1 MLSPHLEQPKQI
13 FSNIIPR
20 LVSHW
25 FSKMAL
31 IQLQNIQVSFG
42 GPALLDNLSMTI
54 EPNERICLIGRN
66 GAGKSTLMKVLN
78 GEIKADSGEIIVQ
91 SSAVIAQLEQEVPR
105 DLTGSVYEVVASGLA
120 ETGELLSQF
129 HALNEEDD
137 IGSEDWMTRFEKVQH
152 KLEAC
157 NGWHFQNTIDT
168 VISRLELDPESD
180 FAKLSG
186 GIKRRVLLARALV
199 QEPDVLLL
207 DEPTNHLDI
216 EAIIWLE
223 DFLLNFNGSLV
234 FITHDRSFL
243 RRLATRIIEIDRG
256 QATSWPGDYDNFLR
270 RKEETLHA
278 EELENARFDKKL
290 AQEEVWIRQGIK
302 ARRTRNEGRVRS
314 LEKMRNERGERREQ
328 QGNAKMQVD
337 IGQRTGKR
345 VVEVENISYTLPNGR
360 VLIDDFSTLVQRGDK
375 IGLIGPN
382 GVGKTTLL
390 KILLGE
396 LEPDKNP
403 DSKMIQGTNLQV
415 AYFDQLRSQLDESR
429 SVKDN
434 LDRGADKVTINGQEK
449 HVISYLQDFLFT
461 PDRANSPVNALS
473 GGERNRLLL
482 AKLFTKP
489 ANVLVLDEPTNDLDV
504 ETLDLLEELLLNYE
518 GTVLIVSHDRTFVNN
533 LVTSC
538 FVFEGDGKITD
549 FLGGYDDWLRQKP
562 SLKKNTSAKN
572 TKAKPTSKKA
582 ESVSPEANSNDT
594 KKLSFNE
601 QHELK
606 SLPKEIETLES
617 KVTDLEA
624 QMADPNFYKQ
634 EHKVTAAVTDE
645 LQEINASLKVKYD
658 RWEALES

>member
-1 MLSPHLEQPKQI
+1 MP
-13 FSNIIPR
+13 
-20 LVSHW
+20 
-25 FSKMAL
+25 L
-31 IQLQNIQVSFG
+31 IQLKNIQVSFG
-42 GPALLDNLSMTI
+42 GPPLLDNLSLTI

-78 GEIKADSGEIIVQ
+78 REIKADSGEIIVEGG
-91 SSAVIAQLEQEVPR
+91 AVIAQLEQEVPQ
-105 DLTGSVYEVVASGLA
+105 DMSGSVYEVVASGLA
-120 ETGELLSQF
+120 ETGKLLSQF

-137 IGSEDWMTRFEKVQH
+137 IGSEAWMKRMEKIQH
-152 KLEAC
+152 ELEAC

-168 VISRLELDPESD
+168 VISRLELNPDTD
-180 FAKLSG
+180 FGKLSG

-223 DFLLNFNGSLV
+223 EFLLGFKGSLV

-256 QATSWPGDYDNFLR
+256 NATSWPGDYDNFLR
-270 RKEETLHA
+270 RKEEMLHA

-302 ARRTRNEGRVRS
+302 ARRTRNEGRVRA
-314 LEKMRNERGERREQ
+314 LEKMRKERGQRREQ
-328 QGNAKMQVD
+328 QGSAKIQVD
-337 IGQRTGKR
+337 VGERTGKR
-345 VVEVENISYTLPNGR
+345 VVEVEHIRYTLPNGR
-360 VLIDDFSTLVQRGDK
+360 VLVDDFSTLVQRGDK

-396 LEPDKNP
+396 LKP
-403 DSKMIQGTNLQV
+403 DSGKVIEGTNLQV
-415 AYFDQLRSQLDESR
+415 AYFDQLRSQLDEDR

-434 LDRGADKVTINGQEK
+434 LDRGADKVSINGKEK

-461 PDRANSPVNALS
+461 PDRANSPVKALS

-482 AKLFTKP
+482 AKLFIKP

-504 ETLDLLEELLLNYE
+504 DTLELLEELLLNYT
-518 GTVLIVSHDRTFVNN
+518 GTVLIVSHDRAFINN

-538 FVFEGDGKITD
+538 FVFEGNGKISEY
-549 FLGGYDDWLRQKP
+549 FGSYDDWIRQKP
-562 SLKKNTSAKN
+562 AINAPKCTPKQKNKN
-572 TKAKPTSKKA
+572 ENTASKK
-582 ESVSPEANSNDT
+582 EKKGKNN

-606 SLPKEIETLES
+606 NLPAEIEELEN
-617 KVTDLEA
+617 KVAELEA
-624 QMADPNFYKQ
+624 QMADPNFFKQ
-634 EHKVTAAVTDE
+634 DHKATSAVTDE
-645 LQEINASLKVKYD
+645 LQTINATLKSKYE
-658 RWEALES
+658 RWEELEEMAG

>member
-1 MLSPHLEQPKQI
+1 MP
-13 FSNIIPR
+13 
-20 LVSHW
+20 
-25 FSKMAL
+25 L

-42 GPALLDNLSMTI
+42 GPALLDDLSMTVN
-54 EPNERICLIGRN
+54 PNERICLIGRN

-78 GEIKADSGEIIVQ
+78 REIKADSGEIIIEKN
-91 SSAVIAQLEQEVPR
+91 AVIAQLEQEVPR
-105 DLTGSVYEVVASGLA
+105 DMSGSVYEVVASGLA
-120 ETGELLSQF
+120 ETGELLSAF
-129 HALNEEDD
+129 HAMNEEDEV
-137 IGSEDWMTRFEKVQH
+137 GSEDWMKRFENIQH
-152 KLEAC
+152 KLESC
-157 NGWHFQNTIDT
+157 NGWHFKNTIDT
-168 VISRLELDPESD
+168 VISRLELNPDVD
-180 FAKLSG
+180 FGKLSG

-223 DFLLNFNGSLV
+223 DFLLSFKGSLV

-256 QATSWPGDYDNFLR
+256 IATSWPGDYENFLR
-270 RKEETLHA
+270 RKEESLHA

-314 LEKMRNERGERREQ
+314 LEKMRTERGERREQ
-328 QGNAKMQVD
+328 QGSVNIQVD
-337 IGQRTGKR
+337 AGQRTGKR
-345 VVEVENISYTLPNGR
+345 VVEVEHINYTLPNGR
-360 VLIDDFSTLVQRGDK
+360 VLIDDFSALVQRGDK

-390 KILLGE
+390 KVLLGE
-396 LEPDKNP
+396 LKA
-403 DSKMIQGTNLQV
+403 DSGKLIEGTNLQV
-415 AYFDQLRSQLDESR
+415 AYFDQLRSQLDENR

-434 LDRGADKVTINGQEK
+434 LDRGADKVTVNGKEK

-482 AKLFTKP
+482 AKLFIKP

-504 ETLDLLEELLLNYE
+504 DTLELLEELLLNYT
-518 GTVLIVSHDRTFVNN
+518 GTVLIVSHDRAFINN

-538 FVFEGDGKITD
+538 FVFEGNGKISE
-549 FLGGYDDWLRQKP
+549 FVGSYDDWLRQKP
-562 SLKKNTSAKN
+562 ASKKQEKKKV
-572 TKAKPTSKKA
+572 KALTEKKA
-582 ESVSPEANSNDT
+582 EAKPSKQESS
-594 KKLSFNE
+594 KKLNFND
-601 QHELK
+601 QQELK
-606 SLPKEIETLES
+606 KLPQEIEELES
-617 KVTDLEA
+617 KVIDLEA
-624 QMADPNFYKQ
+624 QMSDPNFFKQ

-645 LQEINASLKVKYD
+645 LQEINATLKIKYD
-658 RWEALES
+658 RWETLEG

>member
-1 MLSPHLEQPKQI
+1 MP
-13 FSNIIPR
+13 
-20 LVSHW
+20 
-25 FSKMAL
+25 L

-54 EPNERICLIGRN
+54 EPSERICLIGRN

-105 DLTGSVYEVVASGLA
+105 DMTGSVYEVVASGLE

-137 IGSEDWMTRFEKVQH
+137 IGSEDWMARFEKVQH

-168 VISRLELDPESD
+168 VISRLELNPDTD

-223 DFLLNFNGSLV
+223 DFLLSFKGSLV

-314 LEKMRNERGERREQ
+314 LEKMRSERGERREQ
-328 QGNAKMQVD
+328 QGNAKMQVSV
-337 IGQRTGKR
+337 GERTGKR
-345 VVEVENISYTLPNGR
+345 VVEVENINYTLPTGR

-396 LEPDKNP
+396 LKA
-403 DSKMIQGTNLQV
+403 DSGKLIEGANLQV
-415 AYFDQLRSQLDESR
+415 AYFDQLRSQLDEKR

-434 LDRGADKVTINGQEK
+434 LDRGADKVTVNGQEK

-538 FVFEGDGKITD
+538 FVFEGEGKITD
-549 FLGGYDDWLRQKP
+549 FPGGYDDWLRLKP
-562 SLKKNTSAKN
+562 TTSKPKLNKDASAQPEEK
-572 TKAKPTSKKA
+572 KAKSTVSK
-582 ESVSPEANSNDT
+582 EANSDVKDDVKIRET

-601 QHELK
+601 QQELK
-606 SLPKEIETLES
+606 NLPKEIEKMES
-617 KVTDLEA
+617 KVSDLEA

-634 EHKVTAAVTDE
+634 EHKVTAAITDE
-645 LQEINASLKVKYD
+645 LQDINATLKEKYD
-658 RWEALES
+658 RWEALEA

>member
-1 MLSPHLEQPKQI
+1 MP
-13 FSNIIPR
+13 
-20 LVSHW
+20 
-25 FSKMAL
+25 L

-54 EPNERICLIGRN
+54 EPSERICLIGRN

-105 DLTGSVYEVVASGLA
+105 DMTGSVYEVVASGLE

-137 IGSEDWMTRFEKVQH
+137 IGSEDWMARFEKVQH

-168 VISRLELDPESD
+168 VISRLELNPDTD

-216 EAIIWLE
+216 EAIVWLE
-223 DFLLNFNGSLV
+223 DFLLSFKGSLV

-314 LEKMRNERGERREQ
+314 LEKMRSERGERREQ
-328 QGNAKMQVD
+328 QGNAKMQVSV
-337 IGQRTGKR
+337 GERTGKR
-345 VVEVENISYTLPNGR
+345 VVEVENINYTLPTGR

-396 LEPDKNP
+396 LKA
-403 DSKMIQGTNLQV
+403 DSGKLIEGANLQV
-415 AYFDQLRSQLDESR
+415 AYFDQLRSQLDEKR

-434 LDRGADKVTINGQEK
+434 LDRGADKVTVNGQEK

-538 FVFEGDGKITD
+538 FVFEGEGKITD
-549 FLGGYDDWLRQKP
+549 FPGGYDDWLRLKP
-562 SLKKNTSAKN
+562 TTSKPKLNKDASAQPEEK
-572 TKAKPTSKKA
+572 KAKSTVSK
-582 ESVSPEANSNDT
+582 EAKRDVKDDVKIRET

-601 QHELK
+601 QQELK
-606 SLPKEIETLES
+606 NLPKEIEKMES
-617 KVTDLEA
+617 KVSDLEA

-634 EHKVTAAVTDE
+634 EHKVTAAITDE
-645 LQEINASLKVKYD
+645 LQDINVTLKEKYD
-658 RWEALES
+658 RWEALEA

>member
-1 MLSPHLEQPKQI
+1 MP
-13 FSNIIPR
+13 
-20 LVSHW
+20 
-25 FSKMAL
+25 L

-54 EPNERICLIGRN
+54 EQSERICLIGRN

-91 SSAVIAQLEQEVPR
+91 NSAVIAQLEQEVPR
-105 DLTGSVYEVVASGLA
+105 DMTGSVYEVVASGLE

-137 IGSEDWMTRFEKVQH
+137 IGSEDWMARFEKVQH

-168 VISRLELDPESD
+168 VISRLELNPDTD

-216 EAIIWLE
+216 EAIVWLE
-223 DFLLNFNGSLV
+223 DFLLSFKGSLV

-314 LEKMRNERGERREQ
+314 LEKMRSERGERREQ
-328 QGNAKMQVD
+328 QGNAKMQVSV
-337 IGQRTGKR
+337 GERTGKR
-345 VVEVENISYTLPNGR
+345 VVEVENINYTLPTGR

-396 LEPDKNP
+396 LKA
-403 DSKMIQGTNLQV
+403 DSGKLIEGANLQV
-415 AYFDQLRSQLDESR
+415 AYFDQLRSQLDEKR

-434 LDRGADKVTINGQEK
+434 LDRGADKVTVNGQEK

-538 FVFEGDGKITD
+538 FVFEGEGKITD
-549 FLGGYDDWLRQKP
+549 FPGGYDDWLRLKP
-562 SLKKNTSAKN
+562 TTSKPKLNKDASAQPEEK
-572 TKAKPTSKKA
+572 KAKSTVSK
-582 ESVSPEANSNDT
+582 EAKRDVKDDVKIRET

-601 QHELK
+601 QQELK
-606 SLPKEIETLES
+606 NLPKEIEKMES
-617 KVTDLEA
+617 KVSDLEA

-634 EHKVTAAVTDE
+634 EHKVTAAITDE
-645 LQEINASLKVKYD
+645 LQDINATLKEKYD
-658 RWEALES
+658 RWEALEA

>member
-1 MLSPHLEQPKQI
+1 MS
-13 FSNIIPR
+13 
-20 LVSHW
+20 
-25 FSKMAL
+25 L
-31 IQLQNIQVSFG
+31 IQLKNIQVSFG
-42 GPALLDNLSMTI
+42 GPALLDQLSLTI
-54 EPNERICLIGRN
+54 DAGERICLIGRN

-78 GEIKADSGEIIVQ
+78 GEIKADSGEIIVEKG
-91 SSAVIAQLEQEVPR
+91 AVIAQLEQEVP
-105 DLTGSVYEVVASGLA
+105 TGMSGSVYEVVASGLA
-120 ETGELLSQF
+120 ETGELLSAF
-129 HALNEEDD
+129 HAMNEEED
-137 IGSEDWMTRFEKVQH
+137 IGSEDWMKRFERIQH
-152 KLEAC
+152 KLETC

-168 VISRLELDPESD
+168 VISRLELNPDVD
-180 FAKLSG
+180 FGQLSG

-223 DFLLNFNGSLV
+223 EFLLSFNGSLV

-256 QATSWPGDYDNFLR
+256 QATSWPGDYENFLR

-314 LEKMRNERGERREQ
+314 LEKMRKERGQRREA
-328 QGNAKMQVD
+328 QGQVNIQVD
-337 IGQRTGKR
+337 VGERTGKR
-345 VVEVENISYTLPNGR
+345 VVEVEHINYTLPNGR
-360 VLIDDFSTLVQRGDK
+360 VLIDDFSALVQRGDK

-390 KILLGE
+390 KVLLDE
-396 LEPDKNP
+396 LKP
-403 DSKMIQGTNLQV
+403 DSGKMIEGTNLQV
-415 AYFDQLRSQLDESR
+415 AYFDQLRSQLDENR

-434 LDRGADKVTINGQEK
+434 LDRGADKVMVNGKEK
-449 HVISYLQDFLFT
+449 HVISYLQDFLFS
-461 PDRANSPVNALS
+461 PERANSPVNALS

-482 AKLFTKP
+482 AKLFIKP

-504 ETLDLLEELLLNYE
+504 DTLELLEELLLNYT
-518 GTVLIVSHDRTFVNN
+518 GTVLIVSHDRAFINN

-538 FVFEGDGKITD
+538 YVFEGEGKISEYI
-549 FLGGYDDWLRQKP
+549 GSYDDWLRQKP
-562 SLKKNTSAKN
+562 AVKAPNKTQKSAKKKETPTSAPIKEIQN
-572 TKAKPTSKKA
+572 
-582 ESVSPEANSNDT
+582 ESSES

-606 SLPKEIETLES
+606 NLPIEIEKLEKRIS
-617 KVTDLEA
+617 ELEVL
-624 QMADPNFYKQ
+624 MSEADFFTQ
-634 EHKVTAAVTDE
+634 EHKKVSAVTDE
-645 LQEINASLKVKYD
+645 LQESQTILKEKYD
-658 RWEALES
+658 RWEELET

>member
-1 MLSPHLEQPKQI
+1 MP
-13 FSNIIPR
+13 
-20 LVSHW
+20 
-25 FSKMAL
+25 L
-31 IQLQNIQVSFG
+31 IQLKNIQVSFG
-42 GPALLDNLSMTI
+42 GPALLEQLSLTI

-78 GEIKADSGEIIVQ
+78 REIKADSGEIIVEKG
-91 SSAVIAQLEQEVPR
+91 AVIAQLEQEVPK
-105 DLTGSVYEVVASGLA
+105 DMSGSVYQVVASGLA
-120 ETGELLSQF
+120 ETGEILSQF
-129 HALNEEDD
+129 HALNEAED
-137 IGSEDWMTRFEKVQH
+137 IGSEEWMTRMERVQS

-168 VISRLELDPESD
+168 VISRLDLYPDVD
-180 FAKLSG
+180 FGELSG

-223 DFLLNFNGSLV
+223 EFLLSFNGSLV

-256 QATSWPGDYDNFLR
+256 QATSWPGDYENFLR

-278 EELENARFDKKL
+278 EGLENARFDKKL
-290 AQEEVWIRQGIK
+290 AQEEIWIRQGIK

-314 LEKMRNERGERREQ
+314 LEKMRNERSKRREQ
-328 QGNAKMQVD
+328 QGQVNIQVD
-337 IGQRTGKR
+337 AGQKTGKR
-345 VVEVENISYTLPNGR
+345 VVEVENINYTLENGR

-382 GVGKTTLL
+382 GIGKTTLL
-390 KILLGE
+390 HILLGK
-396 LEPDKNP
+396 LQP
-403 DSKMIQGTNLQV
+403 DSGTVIEGTNLEV
-415 AYFDQLRSQLDESR
+415 AYFDQLRSQLDENR

-434 LDRGADKVTINGQEK
+434 LDRGADKVVVNGKEK
-449 HVISYLQDFLFT
+449 HVISYLQDFLFA

-482 AKLFTKP
+482 AKLFIKP

-504 ETLDLLEELLLNYE
+504 DTLELLEELLLNYT
-518 GTVLIVSHDRTFVNN
+518 GTVLIVSHDRAFINN

-538 FVFEGDGKITD
+538 FVFEGEGKISEY
-549 FLGGYDDWLRQKP
+549 FGSYDDWIRQRP
-562 SLKKNTSAKN
+562 AI
-572 TKAKPTSKKA
+572 ASKKA
-582 ESVSPEANSNDT
+582 SKLQKQTAASNTSSKTDKVEEEPKVET

-606 SLPKEIETLES
+606 NLPLEIEVLES
-617 KVTDLEA
+617 RIGELETL
-624 QMADPNFYKQ
+624 MSDSDFFKQ
-634 EHKVTAAVTDE
+634 EHKKTSAVTDE
-645 LQEINASLKVKYD
+645 LQAAQLSVKQKYE
-658 RWEALES
+658 RWDELES

>member
-1 MLSPHLEQPKQI
+1 
-13 FSNIIPR
+13 
-20 LVSHW
+20 
-25 FSKMAL
+25 MAL

-42 GPALLDNLSMTI
+42 GPALLDNLSMTVN
-54 EPNERICLIGRN
+54 PSERICLIGRN

-78 GEIKADSGEIIVQ
+78 REIKADSGEIIIEKG
-91 SSAVIAQLEQEVPR
+91 AVIAQLEQEVPR
-105 DLTGSVYEVVASGLA
+105 DMSGSVYEVVASGLA
-120 ETGELLSQF
+120 EAGSLLSAF
-129 HALNEEDD
+129 HAMNEEDD
-137 IGSEDWMTRFEKVQH
+137 IGSEDWMKRFEKIQH
-152 KLEAC
+152 DLEAC

-168 VISRLELDPESD
+168 VISRLDLNPDVD
-180 FAKLSG
+180 FGQLSG

-223 DFLLNFNGSLV
+223 DFLLSYKGSLV

-256 QATSWPGDYDNFLR
+256 QASSWPGDYENFLR
-270 RKEETLHA
+270 RKEEVLHA

-314 LEKMRNERGERREQ
+314 LEKMRGERSERREQ
-328 QGNAKMQVD
+328 QGSVNIQVD
-337 IGQRTGKR
+337 VGQKTGKR
-345 VVEVENISYTLPNGR
+345 VVEVENINYALPNGR
-360 VLIDDFSTLVQRGDK
+360 VLIDDFSALIQRGDK

-396 LEPDKNP
+396 LKA
-403 DSKMIQGTNLQV
+403 DSGKLIEGTNLQV
-415 AYFDQLRSQLDESR
+415 AYFDQLRSQLDENR

-482 AKLFTKP
+482 AKLFIKP

-504 ETLDLLEELLLNYE
+504 DTLELLEELLLNYT
-518 GTVLIVSHDRTFVNN
+518 GTVLIVSHDRAFINN

-538 FVFEGDGKITD
+538 FVFEGEGVISEYV
-549 FLGGYDDWLRQKP
+549 GSYDDWLRQRPATKKSVKKKVEAAKKVDTVAEEKP
-562 SLKKNTSAKN
+562 SD
-572 TKAKPTSKKA
+572 
-582 ESVSPEANSNDT
+582 EQR
-594 KKLSFNE
+594 KKLSFND
-601 QHELK
+601 QQELK
-606 SLPKEIETLES
+606 KLPKEIEELES

-624 QMADPNFYKQ
+624 QMADPNFFKQ
-634 EHKVTAAVTDE
+634 EHRVTASVTDE
-645 LQEINASLKVKYD
+645 LQEINATLKTKYD
-658 RWEALES
+658 RWEELES

>member
-1 MLSPHLEQPKQI
+1 MP
-13 FSNIIPR
+13 
-20 LVSHW
+20 
-25 FSKMAL
+25 L

-42 GPALLDNLSMTI
+42 GPALLDNLNMTVN
-54 EPNERICLIGRN
+54 PAERICLIGRN

-78 GEIKADSGEIIVQ
+78 REIKADSGEIIIEKG
-91 SSAVIAQLEQEVPR
+91 AVIAQLEQEVPR
-105 DLTGSVYEVVASGLA
+105 DMSGSVYEVVASGLA
-120 ETGELLSQF
+120 ETGQLLTAF
-129 HALNEEDD
+129 HAMNEEEN
-137 IGSEDWMTRFEKVQH
+137 IGSEDWMKRFEKIQH
-152 KLEAC
+152 DLESC

-168 VISRLELDPESD
+168 IISRLELNPSVNFGD
-180 FAKLSG
+180 LSG

-223 DFLLNFNGSLV
+223 DFLLSFKGSLV

-256 QATSWPGDYDNFLR
+256 QATSWPGDYENFLR

-314 LEKMRNERGERREQ
+314 LEKMRGERSERREQ
-328 QGNAKMQVD
+328 QGSVNIQVD
-337 IGQRTGKR
+337 VGQKTGKR
-345 VVEVENISYTLPNGR
+345 VVEVENINYTLPNGR
-360 VLIDDFSTLVQRGDK
+360 VLIDNFSTLVQRGDK

-396 LEPDKNP
+396 LKA
-403 DSKMIQGTNLQV
+403 DSGKLIEGTNLQV
-415 AYFDQLRSQLDESR
+415 AYFDQLRSQLDENR

-482 AKLFTKP
+482 AKLFIKP

-504 ETLDLLEELLLNYE
+504 DTLELLEELLLNYT
-518 GTVLIVSHDRTFVNN
+518 GTVLIVSHDRAFINN

-538 FVFEGDGKITD
+538 FVFEGEGVISEYV
-549 FLGGYDDWLRQKP
+549 GSYDDWLRQKP
-562 SLKKNTSAKN
+562 ANKKPAKKKVKAVEKKEDKATETTPVENSKKLNFNDQQELKK
-572 TKAKPTSKKA
+572 
-582 ESVSPEANSNDT
+582 
-594 KKLSFNE
+594 
-601 QHELK
+601 
-606 SLPKEIETLES
+606 LPKEIEDLES

-624 QMADPNFYKQ
+624 QMADPNFFKQ
-634 EHKVTAAVTDE
+634 EHHVTAAVTDE
-645 LQEINASLKVKYD
+645 LQEINATLKTKYD
-658 RWEALES
+658 RWEELEG

>member
-1 MLSPHLEQPKQI
+1 MP
-13 FSNIIPR
+13 
-20 LVSHW
+20 
-25 FSKMAL
+25 L
-31 IQLQNIQVSFG
+31 IQLKNIQVSFG
-42 GPALLDNLSMTI
+42 GPALLDQLSLVI

-78 GEIKADSGEIIVQ
+78 REIKADSGEIIIEKG
-91 SSAVIAQLEQEVPR
+91 AVIAQLEQEVPQ
-105 DLTGSVYEVVASGLA
+105 DMSGSVYDVVASGLA

-129 HALNEEDD
+129 HTLNE
-137 IGSEDWMTRFEKVQH
+137 V
-152 KLEAC
+152 
-157 NGWHFQNTIDT
+157 DT
-168 VISRLELDPESD
+168 VISKLELNADVD
-180 FAKLSG
+180 FGQLSG

-223 DFLLNFNGSLV
+223 EFLLSFNGSLV

-243 RRLATRIIEIDRG
+243 KRLATRIIEIDRG
-256 QATSWPGDYDNFLR
+256 QATSWPGDYENFLR

-290 AQEEVWIRQGIK
+290 AQEEIWIRQGIK

-314 LEKMRNERGERREQ
+314 LEKMRNERSQRREQ
-328 QGNAKMQVD
+328 QGQVNIQVD
-337 IGQRTGKR
+337 AGQKTGKR
-345 VVEVENISYTLPNGR
+345 VVEVEHINYALDSGR

-390 KILLGE
+390 KVLLGQ
-396 LEPDKNP
+396 LTP
-403 DSKMIQGTNLQV
+403 DSGKVIEGTNLEV
-415 AYFDQLRSQLDESR
+415 AYFDQLRSQLDENR

-434 LDRGADKVTINGQEK
+434 LDRGADKVMINGKEK
-449 HVISYLQDFLFT
+449 HVISYLQDFLFA

-482 AKLFTKP
+482 AKLFIKP

-504 ETLDLLEELLLNYE
+504 DTLELLEELLLNYT
-518 GTVLIVSHDRTFVNN
+518 GTVLIVSHDRAFINN

-538 FVFEGDGKITD
+538 FVFEGEGKISEYV
-549 FLGGYDDWLRQKP
+549 GSYDDWIRQRP
-562 SLKKNTSAKN
+562 AI
-572 TKAKPTSKKA
+572 TSKKA
-582 ESVSPEANSNDT
+582 SKSQKQSTSAKTSSNKEKAEEKPSSTT

-606 SLPKEIETLES
+606 NLPLDIEKLETRIGELETLMS
-617 KVTDLEA
+617 DS
-624 QMADPNFYKQ
+624 DFFKQ
-634 EHKVTAAVTDE
+634 EHKKTSAVTDE
-645 LQEINASLKVKYD
+645 LQAAQISVKEKYD
-658 RWEALES
+658 RWDELES

>member
-1 MLSPHLEQPKQI
+1 MIVSAANLLEANHSFI
-13 FSNIIPR
+13 MS
-20 LVSHW
+20 
-25 FSKMAL
+25 L
-31 IQLQNIQVSFG
+31 IQLKNIQVSFG
-42 GPALLDNLSMTI
+42 GPALLDQLSLTI
-54 EPNERICLIGRN
+54 DAGERICLIGRN

-78 GEIKADSGEIIVQ
+78 GEIKADSGEIIVEKG
-91 SSAVIAQLEQEVPR
+91 AVIAQLEQEVPS
-105 DLTGSVYEVVASGLA
+105 DMSGSVYEVVASGLA
-120 ETGELLSQF
+120 ETGELLSAF
-129 HALNEEDD
+129 HAMNEEQDV
-137 IGSEDWMTRFEKVQH
+137 GSEDWMKRFERIQH
-152 KLEAC
+152 KLESC

-168 VISRLELDPESD
+168 VISRLELNPDVD
-180 FAKLSG
+180 FGQLSG
-186 GIKRRVLLARALV
+186 GVKRRVLLARALV

-223 DFLLNFNGSLV
+223 EFLLNFNGSLV

-256 QATSWPGDYDNFLR
+256 QATSWPGDYENFLR

-314 LEKMRNERGERREQ
+314 LEKMRKERSQRRET
-328 QGNAKMQVD
+328 QGQVNIQVD
-337 IGQRTGKR
+337 VGERTGKR
-345 VVEVENISYTLPNGR
+345 VVEVEHINYTLPNGR
-360 VLIDDFSTLVQRGDK
+360 VLIDDFSALVQRGDK

-390 KILLGE
+390 KVLLGE
-396 LEPDKNP
+396 LKP
-403 DSKMIQGTNLQV
+403 DSGKLIEGTNLQV

-434 LDRGADKVTINGQEK
+434 LDRGADKVMVNGKEK
-449 HVISYLQDFLFT
+449 HVISYLQDFLFS
-461 PDRANSPVNALS
+461 PERANSPVNALS

-482 AKLFTKP
+482 AKLFIKP

-504 ETLDLLEELLLNYE
+504 DTLELLEELLLNYT
-518 GTVLIVSHDRTFVNN
+518 GTVLIVSHDRAFINN

-538 FVFEGDGKITD
+538 YVFEGEGKINEYV
-549 FLGGYDDWLRQKP
+549 GSYDDWLRQKP
-562 SLKKNTSAKN
+562 AVKAPNKMQKSAK
-572 TKAKPTSKKA
+572 KKEA
-582 ESVSPEANSNDT
+582 TTEILKNEKQSEATES

-606 SLPKEIETLES
+606 NLPVKIEKLEKRIS
-617 KVTDLEA
+617 ELEVL
-624 QMADPNFYKQ
+624 MSEPDFFSQ
-634 EHKVTAAVTDE
+634 EHKKVSAVTDE
-645 LQEINASLKVKYD
+645 LQQSQAILKEKYD
-658 RWEALES
+658 RWEELEA

>member
-1 MLSPHLEQPKQI
+1 M
-13 FSNIIPR
+13 
-20 LVSHW
+20 
-25 FSKMAL
+25 
-31 IQLQNIQVSFG
+31 
-42 GPALLDNLSMTI
+42 
-54 EPNERICLIGRN
+54 
-66 GAGKSTLMKVLN
+66 
-78 GEIKADSGEIIVQ
+78 
-91 SSAVIAQLEQEVPR
+91 
-105 DLTGSVYEVVASGLA
+105 
-120 ETGELLSQF
+120 
-129 HALNEEDD
+129 NEEDD
-137 IGSEDWMTRFEKVQH
+137 IGSDDWMKRFEKVQH

-168 VISRLELDPESD
+168 VISRLELNPDVD
-180 FAKLSG
+180 FGDLSG

-223 DFLLNFNGSLV
+223 DFLLSFKGSLV

-256 QATSWPGDYDNFLR
+256 IATSWPGDYENFLR
-270 RKEETLHA
+270 RKEEALHA

-314 LEKMRNERGERREQ
+314 LEKMRDKRGERREQ
-328 QGNAKMQVD
+328 QGSVNIQVD
-337 IGQRTGKR
+337 VGQKTGKR

-360 VLIDDFSTLVQRGDK
+360 VLVDDFSALVQRGDK

-403 DSKMIQGTNLQV
+403 ESKIIQGTNLQV
-415 AYFDQLRSQLDESR
+415 AYFDQLRSQLDENR

-482 AKLFTKP
+482 AKLFIKP

-504 ETLDLLEELLLNYE
+504 DTLELLEELLLNYT
-518 GTVLIVSHDRTFVNN
+518 GTVLIVSHDRAFINN

-538 FVFEGDGKITD
+538 FVFEGDGIINE
-549 FLGGYDDWLRQKP
+549 FVGSYDDWLRQRSTSTNTAKKKSKSSPKKVEVAEAKSTTKP
-562 SLKKNTSAKN
+562 
-572 TKAKPTSKKA
+572 
-582 ESVSPEANSNDT
+582 D
-594 KKLSFNE
+594 KKLGFND
-601 QHELK
+601 QQELNN
-606 SLPKEIETLES
+606 LPKEIEDLEN

-624 QMADPNFYKQ
+624 QMADPNFFKQ
-634 EHKVTAAVTDE
+634 EHKVTVGVTDE
-645 LQEINASLKVKYD
+645 LQAINATLKQKYQ
-658 RWEALES
+658 RWEELES

>member
-1 MLSPHLEQPKQI
+1 MP
-13 FSNIIPR
+13 
-20 LVSHW
+20 
-25 FSKMAL
+25 L
-31 IQLQNIQVSFG
+31 IQLKNIQVSFG
-42 GPALLDNLSMTI
+42 GPALLEQLSLTI

-78 GEIKADSGEIIVQ
+78 REIKADSGEIIVEKG
-91 SSAVIAQLEQEVPR
+91 AVIAQLEQEVPK
-105 DLTGSVYEVVASGLA
+105 DMSGSVYQVVASGLA
-120 ETGELLSQF
+120 ETGEILSQF
-129 HALNEEDD
+129 HALNEAED
-137 IGSEDWMTRFEKVQH
+137 IGSEEWMTRMERVQS

-168 VISRLELDPESD
+168 VISRLDLNPDVD
-180 FAKLSG
+180 FGELSG

-223 DFLLNFNGSLV
+223 EFLLSFNGSLV

-256 QATSWPGDYDNFLR
+256 QATSWPGDYENFLR

-278 EELENARFDKKL
+278 EGLENARFDKKL
-290 AQEEVWIRQGIK
+290 AQEEIWIRQGIK

-314 LEKMRNERGERREQ
+314 LEKMRNERSKRREQ
-328 QGNAKMQVD
+328 QGQVNIQVD
-337 IGQRTGKR
+337 AGQKTGKR
-345 VVEVENISYTLPNGR
+345 VVEVEHINYALENGR

-382 GVGKTTLL
+382 GIGKTTLL
-390 KILLGE
+390 HILLGK
-396 LEPDKNP
+396 LQP
-403 DSKMIQGTNLQV
+403 DSGTVIEGTNLEV
-415 AYFDQLRSQLDESR
+415 AYFDQLRSQLDENR

-434 LDRGADKVTINGQEK
+434 LDRGADKVVVNGKEK
-449 HVISYLQDFLFT
+449 HVISYLQDFLFA

-482 AKLFTKP
+482 AKLFIKP

-504 ETLDLLEELLLNYE
+504 DTLELLEELLLNYT
-518 GTVLIVSHDRTFVNN
+518 GTVLIVSHDRAFINN

-538 FVFEGDGKITD
+538 FVFEGEGKISEY
-549 FLGGYDDWLRQKP
+549 FGSYDDWIRQRP
-562 SLKKNTSAKN
+562 AI
-572 TKAKPTSKKA
+572 ASKKA
-582 ESVSPEANSNDT
+582 SKLQKQTATSNTSSKTDKVEEEPKAET

-606 SLPKEIETLES
+606 NLPLDIEVLETRIGELETLMS
-617 KVTDLEA
+617 DS
-624 QMADPNFYKQ
+624 DFFKQ
-634 EHKVTAAVTDE
+634 EHKKTSAVTDE
-645 LQEINASLKVKYD
+645 LQAAQLSVKQKYE
-658 RWEALES
+658 RWDELES

>member
-1 MLSPHLEQPKQI
+1 
-13 FSNIIPR
+13 
-20 LVSHW
+20 
-25 FSKMAL
+25 MAL
-31 IQLQNIQVSFG
+31 VQLKNIQISFG
-42 GPALLDNLSMTI
+42 GPPLLDNLSMSI
-54 EPNERICLIGRN
+54 EAGERLCLIGRN

-78 GEIKADSGEIIVQ
+78 REIPPDSGEIIIEGSTV
-91 SSAVIAQLEQEVPR
+91 VAQLEQEVPQ
-105 DLTGSVYEVVASGLA
+105 DMGGSVYEVVASGLA
-120 ETGELLSQF
+120 ETGDLLTAF

-137 IGSEDWMTRFEKVQH
+137 IGSESWMKRMEKIQH
-152 KLEAC
+152 ELESV

-168 VISRLELDPESD
+168 VISRLELNADAD
-180 FAKLSG
+180 FGKLSG

-223 DFLLNFNGSLV
+223 DFLLSFKGSLV

-243 RRLATRIIEIDRG
+243 RRLATRIVEIDRG
-256 QATSWPGDYDNFLR
+256 QVSSWPGDYENFLR

-302 ARRTRNEGRVRS
+302 ARRTRNEGRVRA
-314 LEKMRNERGERREQ
+314 LEKMRKERGQRREQ
-328 QGNAKMQVD
+328 QGSARIQVD
-337 IGQRTGKR
+337 AGERTGKR

-360 VLIDDFSTLVQRGDK
+360 VIIDDFSTLVQRGDK

-390 KILLGE
+390 NVLLGK
-396 LEPDKNP
+396 LKP
-403 DSKMIQGTNLQV
+403 DSGKVIEGTNLQV
-415 AYFDQLRSQLDESR
+415 AYYDQLRSQLDENR

-434 LDRGADKVTINGQEK
+434 LDRGADKIVINGKEK
-449 HVISYLQDFLFT
+449 HVISYLQDFLFA

-482 AKLFTKP
+482 AKLFIKP

-504 ETLDLLEELLLNYE
+504 DTLELLEELLLNYS
-518 GTVLIVSHDRTFVNN
+518 GTVLIVSHDRAFINN

-538 FVFEGDGKITD
+538 FVFEGNGKISEYV
-549 FLGGYDDWLRQKP
+549 GSYDDWLRQRP
-562 SLKKNTSAKN
+562 AVSAPKQKTN
-572 TKAKPTSKKA
+572 SKKSDPKKQVKPA
-582 ESVSPEANSNDT
+582 PAATKTETKTET

-606 SLPKEIETLES
+606 NLPAEIEALESQLETLE
-617 KVTDLEA
+617 T
-624 QMADPNFYKQ
+624 QMADPNFFKQ
-634 EHKVTAAVTDE
+634 EHKKVAAVTDE
-645 LQEINASLKVKYD
+645 LKQLQATLSQKYE
-658 RWEALES
+658 RWEELEA

>member
-1 MLSPHLEQPKQI
+1 
-13 FSNIIPR
+13 
-20 LVSHW
+20 
-25 FSKMAL
+25 MAL

-42 GPALLDNLSMTI
+42 GPALLDNLSMTV

-78 GEIKADSGEIIVQ
+78 REIKADSGEIIIQ
-91 SSAVIAQLEQEVPR
+91 SNAVIAQLEQEVPR
-105 DLTGSVYEVVASGLA
+105 DMAGTVYEVVASGLA

-129 HALNEEDD
+129 HALNEEEDV
-137 IGSEDWMTRFEKVQH
+137 GSEDWMKRFEKVQH

-168 VISRLELDPESD
+168 VISRLELNADAD
-180 FAKLSG
+180 FSKLSG

-256 QATSWPGDYDNFLR
+256 IATSWPGDYDNFLR
-270 RKEETLHA
+270 RKEEALHA

-302 ARRTRNEGRVRS
+302 ARRTRNEGRVRA
-314 LEKMRNERGERREQ
+314 LERMRNERGERREQ
-328 QGNAKMQVD
+328 QGSAKMQVD
-337 IGQRTGKR
+337 VGQRTGKR
-345 VVEVENISYTLPNGR
+345 VVEVENIRYTLPNGR
-360 VLIDDFSTLVQRGDK
+360 VLIDNFSTLVQRGDK

-390 KILLGE
+390 KVLLGE
-396 LEPDKNP
+396 LKP
-403 DSKMIQGTNLQV
+403 DSNDASKIIQGTNLQV
-415 AYFDQLRSQLDESR
+415 AYFDQLRSQLDEDR

-434 LDRGADKVTINGQEK
+434 LDRGADKVVVNGKEK

-482 AKLFTKP
+482 AKLFIKP

-504 ETLDLLEELLLNYE
+504 DTLDLLEELLLNYE
-518 GTVLIVSHDRTFVNN
+518 GTVLLVSHDRTFINN

-538 FVFEGDGKITD
+538 FVFEGNGKISEYV
-549 FLGGYDDWLRQKP
+549 GSYDDWLRQRP
-562 SLKKNTSAKN
+562 DSSVNTSKPKAKLFAEKKQAPKVAPA
-572 TKAKPTSKKA
+572 TKADKT
-582 ESVSPEANSNDT
+582 E
-594 KKLSFNE
+594 KKLSYNE
-601 QHELK
+601 QRELDG
-606 SLPKEIETLES
+606 LPAELENLEIEIAS
-617 KVTDLEA
+617 LEA
-624 QMADPNFYKQ
+624 QMSETDFYKQ
-634 EHKVTAAVTDE
+634 EHSKVTAVTDQLKM
-645 LQEINASLKVKYD
+645 LQETLEQKYA
-658 RWEALES
+658 RWEELEG

>member
-1 MLSPHLEQPKQI
+1 
-13 FSNIIPR
+13 
-20 LVSHW
+20 
-25 FSKMAL
+25 MAL

-42 GPALLDNLSMTI
+42 GPALLDNLSMTVN
-54 EPNERICLIGRN
+54 PAERICLIGRN

-78 GEIKADSGEIIVQ
+78 SEIKADSGEIIIEKG
-91 SSAVIAQLEQEVPR
+91 AVIAQLEQEVPR
-105 DLTGSVYEVVASGLA
+105 DMSGSVYEVVASGLA
-120 ETGELLSQF
+120 ETGEILSQF
-129 HALNEEDD
+129 HAMNEEDD
-137 IGSEDWMTRFEKVQH
+137 IGSDDWMKRFEKVQH

-168 VISRLELDPESD
+168 VISRLELNPDVNFGD
-180 FAKLSG
+180 LSG
-186 GIKRRVLLARALV
+186 GIKRRVLLARALI

-223 DFLLNFNGSLV
+223 DFLLNFKGSLV

-256 QATSWPGDYDNFLR
+256 QATSWPGDYENFLR
-270 RKEETLHA
+270 RKEEALHA

-314 LEKMRNERGERREQ
+314 LEKMRDERSERREQ
-328 QGNAKMQVD
+328 QGSVNLQVD
-337 IGQRTGKR
+337 VGQKTGKR
-345 VVEVENISYTLPNGR
+345 VVEVENINYTLPNGR
-360 VLIDDFSTLVQRGDK
+360 VLIDNFSALVQRGDK

-390 KILLGE
+390 KVLLGE
-396 LEPDKNP
+396 LKPDENP
-403 DSKMIQGTNLQV
+403 DTKIIQGTNLQV
-415 AYFDQLRSQLDESR
+415 AYFDQLRSQLDENR

-434 LDRGADKVTINGQEK
+434 LDRGADKVMINGQEK

-482 AKLFTKP
+482 AKLFIKP

-504 ETLDLLEELLLNYE
+504 DTLELLEELLLNYT
-518 GTVLIVSHDRTFVNN
+518 GTVLIVSHDRAFINN

-538 FVFEGDGKITD
+538 FVFEGEGQISE
-549 FLGGYDDWLRQKP
+549 FVGSYDDWLRQRSTPTNTPKKKSKP
-562 SLKKNTSAKN
+562 SPKKVE
-572 TKAKPTSKKA
+572 KA
-582 ESVSPEANSNDT
+582 ETVEKKEA

-601 QHELK
+601 QQELK
-606 SLPKEIETLES
+606 NLPKEIEKLEN
-617 KVTDLEA
+617 KVSDLET
-624 QMADPNFYKQ
+624 QMADPNFFKQ
-634 EHKVTAAVTDE
+634 EHHVTAAVTDE
-645 LQEINASLKVKYD
+645 LQKINNSLKVKYD
-658 RWEALES
+658 RWEVLEA

>member
-1 MLSPHLEQPKQI
+1 MP
-13 FSNIIPR
+13 
-20 LVSHW
+20 
-25 FSKMAL
+25 L

-54 EPNERICLIGRN
+54 EPSERICLIGRN

-105 DLTGSVYEVVASGLA
+105 DMTGSVYEVVASGLA

-137 IGSEDWMTRFEKVQH
+137 IGSEDWMARFEKVQH

-168 VISRLELDPESD
+168 VISRLELNPDTD

-216 EAIIWLE
+216 EAIVWLE
-223 DFLLNFNGSLV
+223 DFLLSFKGSLV

-314 LEKMRNERGERREQ
+314 LEKMRSERGERREQ
-328 QGNAKMQVD
+328 QGNAKMQVSV
-337 IGQRTGKR
+337 GERTGKR
-345 VVEVENISYTLPNGR
+345 VVEVENINYTLPTGR

-382 GVGKTTLL
+382 GAGKTTLL

-396 LEPDKNP
+396 LKA
-403 DSKMIQGTNLQV
+403 DSGKLIEGANLQV

-434 LDRGADKVTINGQEK
+434 LDRGADKVTVNGQEK

-538 FVFEGDGKITD
+538 FVFEGEGKITD
-549 FLGGYDDWLRQKP
+549 FPGGYDDWLRLKP
-562 SLKKNTSAKN
+562 TTSKPKLNKDASAQPEEKKTKSAVKKEAKSDAKN
-572 TKAKPTSKKA
+572 GVKVR
-582 ESVSPEANSNDT
+582 ET

-601 QHELK
+601 QQELK
-606 SLPKEIETLES
+606 NLPKEIEKMES
-617 KVTDLEA
+617 KVSDLEA

-645 LQEINASLKVKYD
+645 LQEINAMLKEKYD

>member
-1 MLSPHLEQPKQI
+1 
-13 FSNIIPR
+13 
-20 LVSHW
+20 
-25 FSKMAL
+25 MAL

-42 GPALLDNLSMTI
+42 GPALLDNLSLTI
-54 EPNERICLIGRN
+54 NPNERICLIGRN

-78 GEIKADSGEIIVQ
+78 REIKADSGEIIIEKG
-91 SSAVIAQLEQEVPR
+91 AVIAQLEQEVPR
-105 DLTGSVYEVVASGLA
+105 DMTGSVYEVVASGLA
-120 ETGELLSQF
+120 ETGELLSAF
-129 HALNEEDD
+129 HAMNEEDD
-137 IGSEDWMTRFEKVQH
+137 IGSEEWMGRFEKIQS

-168 VISRLELDPESD
+168 VISRLELNPDVD
-180 FAKLSG
+180 FGKLSG

-223 DFLLNFNGSLV
+223 DFLLSFNGSLV

-256 QATSWPGDYDNFLR
+256 QATSWPGDYENFLR

-328 QGNAKMQVD
+328 QGSVNIQVD
-337 IGQRTGKR
+337 VGQKTGKR
-345 VVEVENISYTLPNGR
+345 VVEVEHINYVLPTGR
-360 VLIDDFSTLVQRGDK
+360 VLVDDFSALVQRGDK

-382 GVGKTTLL
+382 GIGKTTLL

-396 LEPDKNP
+396 LEPTENP
-403 DSKMIQGTNLQV
+403 NPEKPTKIIQGTNLQV
-415 AYFDQLRSQLDESR
+415 AYFDQLRSQLDENR

-504 ETLDLLEELLLNYE
+504 DTLELLEELLLNYT
-518 GTVLIVSHDRTFVNN
+518 GTVLIVSHDRAFINN

-538 FVFEGDGKITD
+538 FVFEGEGIISEYV
-549 FLGGYDDWLRQKP
+549 GSYDDWLRQKP
-562 SLKKNTSAKN
+562 VTKKPTKK
-572 TKAKPTSKKA
+572 KAKAVKKIEKVA
-582 ESVSPEANSNDT
+582 ETKSDDKPS
-594 KKLSFNE
+594 KKLSFND
-601 QHELK
+601 QQELK
-606 SLPKEIETLES
+606 NLPKEIEELES
-617 KVTDLEA
+617 KVSDLEA
-624 QMADPNFYKQ
+624 QMADPNFFKQ
-634 EHKVTAAVTDE
+634 EHRVTAAVSDE
-645 LQEINASLKVKYD
+645 LQEINATLKIKYD
-658 RWEALES
+658 RWEELES

>member
-1 MLSPHLEQPKQI
+1 
-13 FSNIIPR
+13 
-20 LVSHW
+20 
-25 FSKMAL
+25 MAL

-42 GPALLDNLSMTI
+42 GPALLDNLSMTVN
-54 EPNERICLIGRN
+54 PSERICLIGRN

-78 GEIKADSGEIIVQ
+78 SEIKADSGEIIVEKG
-91 SSAVIAQLEQEVPR
+91 AVIAQLEQEVPR
-105 DLTGSVYEVVASGLA
+105 DMTGSVYEVVASGLA
-120 ETGELLSQF
+120 ETGALLTTF
-129 HALNEEDD
+129 HSMNEEED
-137 IGSEDWMTRFEKVQH
+137 IGSEDWMKRFEHIQH

-168 VISRLELDPESD
+168 VISKLELNPDVD
-180 FAKLSG
+180 FGQLSG

-223 DFLLNFNGSLV
+223 DFLLNFKGSLV

-256 QATSWPGDYDNFLR
+256 QATSWPGDYENFLR

-278 EELENARFDKKL
+278 EGLENARFDKKL

-314 LEKMRNERGERREQ
+314 LEKMRSERGDRREQ
-328 QGNAKMQVD
+328 QGSVNIQVD
-337 IGQRTGKR
+337 VGQKTGKR
-345 VVEVENISYTLPNGR
+345 VVEVEHINYTLPNGR

-396 LEPDKNP
+396 LKA
-403 DSKMIQGTNLQV
+403 DSGKLIEGTNLQV
-415 AYFDQLRSQLDESR
+415 AYFDQLRSQLDENR

-434 LDRGADKVTINGQEK
+434 LDRGADKVSINGQEK

-482 AKLFTKP
+482 AKLFIKP
-489 ANVLVLDEPTNDLDV
+489 ANVMVLDEPTNDLDV
-504 ETLDLLEELLLNYE
+504 DTLELLEELLLNYT
-518 GTVLIVSHDRTFVNN
+518 GTVLIVSHDRAFINN

-538 FVFEGDGKITD
+538 FVFEGEGKISEYV
-549 FLGGYDDWLRQKP
+549 GSYDDWLRQRPTNKKP
-562 SLKKNTSAKN
+562 EKKNTKTIEKKSDQ
-572 TKAKPTSKKA
+572 TSET
-582 ESVSPEANSNDT
+582 ESDQKT
-594 KKLSFNE
+594 GKKLNFND
-601 QHELK
+601 QQELK
-606 SLPKEIETLES
+606 NLPKEIEKLES

-624 QMADPNFYKQ
+624 QMADPNFFKQ
-634 EHKVTAAVTDE
+634 EHKVTAATTDE
-645 LQEINASLKVKYD
+645 LQAINATLKEKYN
-658 RWEALES
+658 RWEELES

>member
-1 MLSPHLEQPKQI
+1 MP
-13 FSNIIPR
+13 
-20 LVSHW
+20 
-25 FSKMAL
+25 L

-54 EPNERICLIGRN
+54 EPNERVCLIGRN

-105 DLTGSVYEVVASGLA
+105 DMTGSVYEVVASGLA
-120 ETGELLSQF
+120 ETGELLAQF

-137 IGSEDWMTRFEKVQH
+137 IGSEDWMARFEKVQH

-168 VISRLELDPESD
+168 VISRLELNPETD

-207 DEPTNHLDI
+207 DEPTNHLDV

-223 DFLLNFNGSLV
+223 EFLLSFKGSLV

-290 AQEEVWIRQGIK
+290 AQEEIWIRQGIK

-314 LEKMRNERGERREQ
+314 LEKMRSERGERREQ
-328 QGNAKMQVD
+328 QGNAKMQVSV
-337 IGQRTGKR
+337 GERTGKR

-396 LEPDKNP
+396 LEPDANP
-403 DSKMIQGTNLQV
+403 DSKFIEGANLQV
-415 AYFDQLRSQLDESR
+415 AYFDQLRSQLDENR

-549 FLGGYDDWLRQKP
+549 FTGSYDDWLR
-562 SLKKNTSAKN
+562 L
-572 TKAKPTSKKA
+572 KPTTSKPKLNKDA
-582 ESVSPEANSNDT
+582 AVKSEEKKEKSAVNKEEKTDVKVSET

-601 QHELK
+601 QQELK
-606 SLPKEIETLES
+606 SLPKEIEALES
-617 KVTDLEA
+617 KVSDLEA
-624 QMADPNFYKQ
+624 QMADPNFFKQ

-645 LQEINASLKVKYD
+645 LQAINASLKEKYD

>member
-1 MLSPHLEQPKQI
+1 MP
-13 FSNIIPR
+13 
-20 LVSHW
+20 
-25 FSKMAL
+25 L
-31 IQLQNIQVSFG
+31 IQLKNIQVSFG
-42 GPALLDNLSMTI
+42 GPALLDNLSLTV

-78 GEIKADSGEIIVQ
+78 KEIKADSGEIIVQ

-105 DLTGSVYEVVASGLA
+105 DISGSVYNVVASGLA
-120 ETGELLSQF
+120 ETGELLSKF

-137 IGSEDWMTRFEKVQH
+137 IGSEDWMKRFEQVQH

-168 VISRLELDPESD
+168 VISRLELDPDVD

-216 EAIIWLE
+216 EAIVWLE
-223 DFLLNFNGSLV
+223 DFLLSFNGSLV

-256 QATSWPGDYDNFLR
+256 KATSWPGDYDNFLR

-290 AQEEVWIRQGIK
+290 AQEEIWIRQGIK

-314 LEKMRNERGERREQ
+314 LEKMRNQRGERREQ
-328 QGNAKMQVD
+328 QGSAKMQVNV
-337 IGQRTGKR
+337 GERTGKR
-345 VVEVENISYTLPNGR
+345 VVEVENINYTLPNGR
-360 VLIDDFSTLVQRGDK
+360 VLIDDFSALVQRGDK

-390 KILLGE
+390 RVLLGE
-396 LEPDKNP
+396 IKA
-403 DSKMIQGTNLQV
+403 DSGKLIEGSNLQV

-434 LDRGADKVTINGQEK
+434 LDRGADKVMVNGQEK

-482 AKLFTKP
+482 AKLFIKP

-504 ETLDLLEELLLNYE
+504 ETLDLLEELLLNYT
-518 GTVLIVSHDRTFVNN
+518 GTVLIVSHDRTFINN

-538 FVFEGDGKITD
+538 YVFEGSGKISEYV
-549 FLGGYDDWLRQKP
+549 GSYDDWLRQRPNVEKDA
-562 SLKKNTSAKN
+562 KK
-572 TKAKPTSKKA
+572 SKKK
-582 ESVSPEANSNDT
+582 VANSNPSKTEADEKNQENKT
-594 KKLSFNE
+594 AKKLNFND
-601 QHELK
+601 QQELDK
-606 SLPKEIETLES
+606 LPREIEKLES
-617 KVTDLEA
+617 QVVKLETK
-624 QMADPNFYKQ
+624 MADPEFYKQ
-634 EHKVTAAVTDE
+634 EHIKTAAVTDE
-645 LQEINASLKVKYD
+645 LQEINATLKTKYQ
-658 RWEALES
+658 RWEDLEA

>member
-1 MLSPHLEQPKQI
+1 
-13 FSNIIPR
+13 
-20 LVSHW
+20 
-25 FSKMAL
+25 MAL
-31 IQLQNIQVSFG
+31 VQLKNIQISFG
-42 GPALLDNLSMTI
+42 GPPLLDNLSMTI
-54 EPNERICLIGRN
+54 DPGERVCLIGRN

-78 GEIKADSGEIIVQ
+78 REIPPDSGEIIVERGTI
-91 SSAVIAQLEQEVPR
+91 IAQLEQEVPK
-105 DLTGSVYEVVASGLA
+105 DMSGSVYEVVASGLA
-120 ETGELLSQF
+120 ETGSLLTAF
-129 HALNEEDD
+129 HALNEEEN
-137 IGSEDWMTRFEKVQH
+137 IGSEDWMKRMEQIQH
-152 KLEAC
+152 KLEAV

-168 VISRLELDPESD
+168 VISRLELNADTN
-180 FAKLSG
+180 FGKLSG

-223 DFLLNFNGSLV
+223 DFLLGFKGSLV

-256 QATSWPGDYDNFLR
+256 QVSSWPGDYENFLR
-270 RKEETLHA
+270 RKEEALHA
-278 EELENARFDKKL
+278 EELANARFDKKL

-314 LEKMRNERGERREQ
+314 LEKMRKERGQRREQ
-328 QGNAKMQVD
+328 QGSARIQVD
-337 IGQRTGKR
+337 AGERTGKR

-360 VLIDDFSTLVQRGDK
+360 VIIDDFSTLVQRGDK

-390 KILLGE
+390 NVLLGK
-396 LEPDKNP
+396 LKP
-403 DSKMIQGTNLQV
+403 DSGKLIEGTNLQV
-415 AYFDQLRSQLDESR
+415 AYFDQLRSQLDEDR

-434 LDRGADKVTINGQEK
+434 LDRGADKIVINGKEK
-449 HVISYLQDFLFT
+449 HVISYLQDFLFA

-482 AKLFTKP
+482 AKLFIKP

-504 ETLDLLEELLLNYE
+504 DTLELLEELLLNYT
-518 GTVLIVSHDRTFVNN
+518 GTVLIVSHDRAFINN

-538 FVFEGDGKITD
+538 FVFEGDGKISEYV
-549 FLGGYDDWLRQKP
+549 GSYDDWLRQRPAVAIPKSKTSIKKLDLEKQNKP
-562 SLKKNTSAKN
+562 APKKT
-572 TKAKPTSKKA
+572 
-582 ESVSPEANSNDT
+582 ET

-606 SLPKEIETLES
+606 NLPAEIETLES
-617 KVTDLEA
+617 QLESLET
-624 QMADPNFYKQ
+624 QMADPNFFKQ
-634 EHKVTAAVTDE
+634 EHKKVVAVTDE
-645 LQEINASLKVKYD
+645 LKKMQSTLAEKYE
-658 RWEALES
+658 RWEELEA

>member
-1 MLSPHLEQPKQI
+1 
-13 FSNIIPR
+13 
-20 LVSHW
+20 
-25 FSKMAL
+25 MAL

-54 EPNERICLIGRN
+54 NPNERICLIGRN

-78 GEIKADSGEIIVQ
+78 REIKADSGEIIIEK
-91 SSAVIAQLEQEVPR
+91 SAVIAQLEQEVPR
-105 DLTGSVYEVVASGLA
+105 DMSGSIYEVVASGLEEA
-120 ETGELLSQF
+120 GELLSKF
-129 HALNEEDD
+129 HAMNEEDD
-137 IGSEDWMTRFEKVQH
+137 IGSEDWMIRFERIQH
-152 KLEAC
+152 DLEAC
-157 NGWHFQNTIDT
+157 NGWHFQTTIDT
-168 VISRLELDPESD
+168 VISRLELNPDVD
-180 FAKLSG
+180 FGQLSG

-223 DFLLNFNGSLV
+223 DFLLSFKGSLV

-256 QATSWPGDYDNFLR
+256 QATSWPGDYENFLR

-278 EELENARFDKKL
+278 EELENTRFDKKL

-314 LEKMRNERGERREQ
+314 LEKMRNERSERREQ
-328 QGNAKMQVD
+328 QGSVNIQVD
-337 IGQRTGKR
+337 VGQKTGKR
-345 VVEVENISYTLPNGR
+345 VVEVEHISYTLPTGR
-360 VLIDDFSTLVQRGDK
+360 VLVDDFSALVQRGDK

-396 LEPDKNP
+396 LEPDENP
-403 DSKMIQGTNLQV
+403 DSKIIQGTNLQV
-415 AYFDQLRSQLDESR
+415 AYFDQLRSQLDENR

-434 LDRGADKVTINGQEK
+434 LDRGADKVTVNGKEK
-449 HVISYLQDFLFT
+449 HVISYLQDFLFA

-482 AKLFTKP
+482 AKLFIKP

-504 ETLDLLEELLLNYE
+504 DTLELLEELLLNYT
-518 GTVLIVSHDRTFVNN
+518 GTVLIVSHDRAFINN

-538 FVFEGDGKITD
+538 FVFEGEGIISEYV
-549 FLGGYDDWLRQKP
+549 GSYDDWLRQRSTAKKP
-562 SLKKNTSAKN
+562 EKK
-572 TKAKPTSKKA
+572 KAKTVEKK
-582 ESVSPEANSNDT
+582 EIVTETKQSEKPN
-594 KKLSFNE
+594 KKLSFND
-601 QHELK
+601 QQELK
-606 SLPKEIETLES
+606 NLPKEIEKLES
-617 KVTDLEA
+617 KVSDLEA
-624 QMADPNFYKQ
+624 QMADPNFFKQ
-634 EHKVTAAVTDE
+634 EHRVTAAVTDE
-645 LQEINASLKVKYD
+645 LQEINATLKTKYD
-658 RWEALES
+658 RWEELES